1 MMKKLLCALSVLMVS
16 LVLTGCP
23 DDPDKSKQK
32 LETPA
37 ALHL

>member
-1 MMKKLLCALSVLMVS
+1 MKKLLCALSVLMVS

-23 DDPDKSKQK
+23 GDPDASKQR
-32 LETPA
+32 LEAPA